1 MTHPFSLNGTV
12 WTVNSHV
19 HVLLFSVKFN
29 GEIDILQFIFTRCVV
44 YSFIQLQKIS
54 MTASMKKITWCVIY
68 LIKVNYTSNKST
80 WTSPKNLNIRK
91 HV

>member
-29 GEIDILQFIFTRCVV
+29 GEIDIAQFIFIRCVV
-44 YSFIQLQKIS
+44 YSFSEYFFFIVS
-54 MTASMKKITWCVIY
+54 FNYKKY
-68 LIKVNYTSNKST
+68 Q
-80 WTSPKNLNIRK
+80 
-91 HV
+91 